1 MPITCL
7 GKVKGIADVPANLLG
22 KCTQVL
28 FTASYPI
35 KRLHRAVSLPLIY
48 IAVLLYLFNGGN
60 PEKIPF
66 QFEMVELI
74 PLPWNL
80 FMSLANQEV
89 DSVAKKVASRMAT
102 EPTERTEIH

>member
-1 MPITCL
+1 MVEIQ
-7 GKVKGIADVPANLLG
+7 K
-22 KCTQVL
+22 
-28 FTASYPI
+28 
-35 KRLHRAVSLPLIY
+35 
-48 IAVLLYLFNGGN
+48 
-60 PEKIPF
+60 KIPF

-102 EPTERTEIH
+102 EPTERLPLLSIPPESHLRN